1 MTVIHRDQSAWFG
14 ILRRP
19 QVDSDRIPEERR
31 DQYVNGMIGRL
42 GLNPALA
49 RGART
54 DAGDVWVVP
63 GNGFICLDVG
73 GMCCNTSEVARS
85 QGLVTWT
92 SAGSGD
98 RTIVHGL
105 VPDGTEEV
113 VLTATDGT
121 TKTVRLRTTCTA
133 QRWKGSSLRC
143 VSPARREP
151 SSSGRGAEWIA
162 ARLASGSR
170 TRGGVRNKP
179 GSSIGPVQAVS
190 ARKSMADRTLRS
202 PEVISP
208 GNLYC
213 ELSPLLPAVARF
225 GVGPCRERLCVDNLD
240 VVIWDKAVT
249 RDVR

>member
-1 MTVIHRDQSAWFG
+1 MADGNDPRAQKRWLPSEALPKVTVIHRDQSAGFG

-31 DQYVNGMIGRL
+31 DEYANGMIGRL

-63 GNGFICLDVG
+63 GNGFICLAVG
-73 GMCCNTSEVARS
+73 GMCCNTSEVARG

-105 VPDGTEEV
+105 VPDGIEEV

-121 TKTVRLRTTCTA
+121 TKTVPVNDNVYGAEMEGVFT
-133 QRWKGSSLRC
+133 SLRF
-143 VSPARREP
+143 A
-151 SSSGRGAEWIA
+151 
-162 ARLASGSR
+162 
-170 TRGGVRNKP
+170 
-179 GSSIGPVQAVS
+179 GPKGTV
-190 ARKSMADRTLRS
+190 
-202 PEVISP
+202 
-208 GNLYC
+208 
-213 ELSPLLPAVARF
+213 EL
-225 GVGPCRERLCVDNLD
+225 GPCR
-240 VVIWDKAVT
+240 
-249 RDVR
+249 